1 LGLSSLQK
9 WAVLVEE
16 INKLMA
22 EVEAQARTI
31 LEALLKADF
40 LDCVPI
46 TREFAELT
54 TRPGIYAVRHRI
66 EGLLYVGKAQDIKE
80 RFRGGH
86 KSITWSWLADYN
98 HRDVAIATYT
108 LDFMQWRALSSE
120 LERIILNLSEPPFNA
135 RIPMRD

>member
-1 LGLSSLQK
+1 MT
-9 WAVLVEE
+9 E
-16 INKLMA
+16 I
-22 EVEAQARTI
+22 EAQARII
-31 LEALLKADF
+31 LEALIKADF
-40 LDCVPI
+40 SGCVPI
-46 TREFAELT
+46 TREFAQLT
-54 TRPGIYAVRHRI
+54 TKPGIYAVRHRT

-86 KSITWSWLADYN
+86 KSITWSWLADYD
-98 HRDVAIATYT
+98 HRDVAIATFT